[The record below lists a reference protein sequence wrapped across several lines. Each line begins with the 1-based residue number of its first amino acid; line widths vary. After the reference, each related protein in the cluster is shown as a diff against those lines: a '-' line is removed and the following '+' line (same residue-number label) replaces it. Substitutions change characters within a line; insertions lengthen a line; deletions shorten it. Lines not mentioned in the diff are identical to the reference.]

1 MRLTSPQV
9 MGSYLGG
16 LLSLV
21 HVGSTPHFSLK
32 LNPKKKGM
40 LYLSTGAWL

>member
-32 LNPKKKGM
+32 LKPKKKGIE
-40 LYLSTGAWL
+40 YLSTGAWL